1 MGKLGLIEQN
11 LMMHIPSSAHFF
23 INFKRR
29 FRYFKN
35 RLLKLLN
42 LYTMSTNRREFM
54 RNVAFTA
61 AGIGIG
67 GVASGF
73 SAKSYSRIIGANDRL
88 NIALMGCGRRVSAY
102 YAALQDKK
110 NNVDVAYICDV
121 MKKQREKVGKDLS
134 GKVSGKATLIGDIHD
149 VWNDQSVDAIFNA
162 TPDHWHAPGTWM
174 AMQAGKHVYI
184 EKPCSHNPRE
194 GELLVAFQKKYGK
207 VVQMG
212 NQQRSA
218 KESQEIIGEIHK
230 GVIGDV
236 YKAVAFYINM
246 RGEVPV
252 AKKAPIPEGLDWE
265 LWQGPAPHVEYND
278 NTWDYNW
285 HWYGWHWGTG
295 ETGNNATH
303 ELDVARWALQV
314 TYPKRHFKND
324 GWVMYDTMDATYRF
338 PGNKIIKWD
347 GKSRS
352 GYNTYGSDRGT
363 IIYGSEGTVF
373 VNRQGYS
380 LFDRVGKKIKD
391 SKSKGTEAGNTLGG
405 GGDMTDTHVANFF
418 NVIRGTENKLNSPI
432 EEGAISQMMCHYAN
446 ISYRIGKS
454 YDINTANGHILDKDG
469 MKLWDRQYEKGWEP
483 KI

>member
-1 MGKLGLIEQN
+1 M
-11 LMMHIPSSAHFF
+11 A
-23 INFKRR
+23 
-29 FRYFKN
+29 
-35 RLLKLLN
+35 
-42 LYTMSTNRREFM
+42 TNRRDFM
-54 RNVAFTA
+54 RNLTYGAVGV
-61 AGIGIG
+61 GISGIT
-67 GVASGF
+67 SGF
-73 SAKSYSRIIGANDRL
+73 TAKSYNRIIGANDRL
-88 NIALMGCGRRVSAY
+88 NVALMGCGRRVGAY
-102 YAALQDKK
+102 YDALKNK
-110 NNVDVAYICDV
+110 NNNVDLAYICDV

-134 GKVSGKATLIGDIHD
+134 GKVSGPAKLVGDIHD
-149 VWNDQSVDAIFNA
+149 VWNDKSVDAIFNA

-207 VVQMG
+207 VIQMG

-236 YKAVAFYINM
+236 YKALAFYSNT
-246 RGEVPV
+246 RGAVPIE
-252 AKKAPIPEGLDWE
+252 KKAPVPEGLDWE
-265 LWQGPAPHVEYND
+265 LWQGPAPHREYTD

-314 TYPKRHFKND
+314 TYPEKVEVEAAKRHFKND
-324 GWVMYDTMDATYRF
+324 GWVMYDTMDATFRF
-338 PGNKIIKWD
+338 PDNKIIQWD

-352 GYNTYGSDRGT
+352 GYKTYGSDRGT
-363 IIYGSEGTVF
+363 VIYGSEGTVF
-373 VNRQGYS
+373 VNREGYT
-380 LFDRVGKKIKD
+380 LFDRVGKKVKE
-391 SKSKGTEAGNTLGG
+391 SKASGNEAGTALGG
-405 GGDMTDTHVANFF
+405 GGDMTDAHVANFF
-418 NVIRGTENKLNSPI
+418 NVIRGTETKLNSPI

-446 ISYRIGKS
+446 IGYRIGKS
-454 YDINTANGHILDKDG
+454 YSVNTQNGHILDKDG

-483 KI
+483 KL

>member
-1 MGKLGLIEQN
+1 M
-11 LMMHIPSSAHFF
+11 
-23 INFKRR
+23 
-29 FRYFKN
+29 
-35 RLLKLLN
+35 
-42 LYTMSTNRREFM
+42 TTNRRDFM
-54 RNVAFTA
+54 RNLTYSAVGVGFA
-61 AGIGIG
+61 
-67 GVASGF
+67 GVAQGF
-73 SAKSYSRIIGANDRL
+73 TAKSYNRIIGANDRL
-88 NIALMGCGRRVSAY
+88 NVALMGCGRRVSAY
-102 YAALQDKK
+102 YDALKNK
-110 NNVDVAYICDV
+110 NNNVDLAYICDV

-134 GKVSGKATLIGDIHD
+134 GKVEGNAKLVADIHD
-149 VWNDQSVDAIFNA
+149 VWNDKSVDAIFNA

-194 GELLVAFQKKYGK
+194 GELLVAFQQKYGK
-207 VVQMG
+207 VIQMG

-236 YKAVAFYINM
+236 YKALAFYSNS
-246 RGEVPV
+246 RGAVPIE
-252 AKKAPIPEGLDWE
+252 KKAPVPDGLDWE
-265 LWQGPAPHVEYND
+265 LWQGPAPHRAYTD

-285 HWYGWHWGTG
+285 HWYGWHWGTA

-303 ELDVARWALQV
+303 ELDVARWALQA
-314 TYPKRHFKND
+314 TYPEKVEVEAAKRHFAND
-324 GWVMYDTMDATYRF
+324 GWVMYDTMDATFRF
-338 PGNKIIKWD
+338 PGNKIIQWD

-373 VNRQGYS
+373 VNRNGYT
-380 LFDRVGKKIKD
+380 LFDRMGKKVRD
-391 SKSKGTEAGNTLGG
+391 SKSTGNEAGTALGG
-405 GGDMTDTHVANFF
+405 GGDMTDAHVANFF
-418 NVIRGTENKLNSPI
+418 NVIRGKETKLNSPI

-454 YDINTANGHILDKDG
+454 FQVNTQNGHILDKDG

-483 KI
+483 KL

>member
-1 MGKLGLIEQN
+1 M
-11 LMMHIPSSAHFF
+11 A
-23 INFKRR
+23 
-29 FRYFKN
+29 
-35 RLLKLLN
+35 
-42 LYTMSTNRREFM
+42 TNRRDFM
-54 RNVAFTA
+54 RNLTYGAVGV
-61 AGIGIG
+61 GISGIS
-67 GVASGF
+67 SGF
-73 SAKSYSRIIGANDRL
+73 TAKSYNRIIGANERL
-88 NIALMGCGRRVSAY
+88 NVALMGCGRRVSAY
-102 YAALQDKK
+102 YEALKDKN

-121 MKKQREKVGKDLS
+121 MKKQREKVGKDLNGKIS
-134 GKVSGKATLIGDIHD
+134 GPAKLVSDIHD
-149 VWNDQSVDAIFNA
+149 VWNDKSVDAIFNA

-207 VVQMG
+207 VIQMG

-230 GVIGDV
+230 GVIGNV
-236 YKAVAFYINM
+236 YKALAFYSNT

-252 AKKAPIPEGLDWE
+252 EKKAPVPEGLDWE
-265 LWQGPAPHVEYND
+265 LWQGPAPHQEYTD

-285 HWYGWHWGTG
+285 HWYGWHWGTA

-314 TYPKRHFKND
+314 TYPEKVEVEAAKRHFKND
-324 GWVMYDTMDATYRF
+324 GWVMYDTMDATFRF
-338 PGNKIIKWD
+338 PDNKIIQWD

-352 GYNTYGSDRGT
+352 GYKTYGSDRGT

-373 VNRQGYS
+373 VNRGGYT
-380 LFDRVGKKIKD
+380 LFDRMGKKIKD
-391 SKSKGTEAGNTLGG
+391 SKSAGTEAGTALGG
-405 GGDMTDTHVANFF
+405 GGDMTDAHVANFF
-418 NVIRGTENKLNSPI
+418 NVIRGKETKLNSPI

-446 ISYRIGKS
+446 IGYRINKS
-454 YDINTANGHILDKDG
+454 FNVNTQNGHILDKDG

-483 KI
+483 KL

>member
-1 MGKLGLIEQN
+1 M
-11 LMMHIPSSAHFF
+11 A
-23 INFKRR
+23 
-29 FRYFKN
+29 
-35 RLLKLLN
+35 
-42 LYTMSTNRREFM
+42 TNRRDFM
-54 RNVAFTA
+54 RNLTFSAVGVGFA
-61 AGIGIG
+61 
-67 GVASGF
+67 GVAQGF
-73 SAKSYSRIIGANDRL
+73 TAKSYNRIMGANDRL
-88 NIALMGCGRRVSAY
+88 NVALMGCGRRVSAY
-102 YAALQDKK
+102 YDALKNK
-110 NNVDVAYICDV
+110 NNNVDLAYICDV

-134 GKVSGKATLIGDIHD
+134 GKVEGNAKLVADIHD
-149 VWNDQSVDAIFNA
+149 VWNDKSVDAIFNA

-194 GELLVAFQKKYGK
+194 GELLVAFQQKYGK
-207 VVQMG
+207 VIQMG

-236 YKAVAFYINM
+236 YKALAFYSNS
-246 RGEVPV
+246 RGAVPIE
-252 AKKAPIPEGLDWE
+252 KKAPVPDGLDWE
-265 LWQGPAPHVEYND
+265 LWQGPAPHREYTD

-285 HWYGWHWGTG
+285 HWYGWHWGTA

-303 ELDVARWALQV
+303 ELDVARWALQA
-314 TYPKRHFKND
+314 TYPEKVEVEAAKRHFAND
-324 GWVMYDTMDATYRF
+324 GWVMYDTMDATFRF
-338 PGNKIIKWD
+338 PGNKIIQWD

-373 VNRQGYS
+373 VNRNGYS
-380 LFDRVGKKIKD
+380 LFDRMGKKIRD
-391 SKSKGTEAGNTLGG
+391 SKSTGNEAGTALGG
-405 GGDMTDTHVANFF
+405 GGDMTDAHVANFF
-418 NVIRGTENKLNSPI
+418 SVIRGKETKLNSPI

-454 YDINTANGHILDKDG
+454 FQVNTQNGHILDKDG

-483 KI
+483 KL